1 MKKLLIS
8 TALVLGLV
16 PGAHAAGI
24 TVTGYSLPDSAAYG
38 AGTVNGYNYYDG
50 PITLQTTVGDINVYC
65 ADLNHELQAGVVY
78 NYGFL
83 TENGAGNPIS
93 EFTSNRIGHIAALG
107 LASSD
112 GDLQAA
118 GELAIWSVEY
128 NTSAT
133 GFANTAIQND
143 YNSLIGDTFANTGY
157 ARVLIPAGN
166 WPTDTSLSQAMV
178 VGTSSTVP
186 EPSTWAM
193 GLVGFAMMAGL
204 AAFNR
209 RKAEDVGS
217 RAANVPTAGYGEALK
232 SVFRAEGMRVA
243 ADLET
248 TVLGSTGRESRPS
261 IGAK

>member
-8 TALVLGLV
+8 TAVVLGLV
-16 PGAHAAGI
+16 PAALASGAHATSI

-38 AGTVNGYNYYDG
+38 AGTVDGYNYYDG
-50 PITLQTTVGDINVYC
+50 PVTLHTTSGDINVYC
-65 ADLNHELQAGVVY
+65 ADLNHELQTGVVY

-112 GDLQAA
+112 GDVEAA
-118 GELAIWSVEY
+118 AQLAIWSVEY

-133 GFANTAIQND
+133 GFADIAIQTD
-143 YNSLIGDTFANTGY
+143 YNSLIGGTFANTGY

-166 WPTDTSLSQAMV
+166 WPTDTSLSQMMV
-178 VGTSSTVP
+178 VGTSTTVP

-193 GLVGFAMMAGL
+193 MLLGFAGL
-204 AAFNR
+204 
-209 RKAEDVGS
+209 GY
-217 RAANVPTAGYGEALK
+217 AGYR
-232 SVFRAEGMRVA
+232 RAKGGKTGATGWLVNRGQPIHS
-243 ADLET
+243 T
-248 TVLGSTGRESRPS
+248 TT
-261 IGAK
+261 